1 MTDNEYALIELDK
14 EVRHNEI
21 VRQINERRRI
31 DAEMSRLETL
41 DKKIEEAL
49 EYSGITYADPID
61 WDNRRNFK
69 SGTVV
74 LNNGSAYL
82 SKKFVPIG
90 TPITDME
97 YWQPISV
104 GDSTMV
110 DIERAERVQA
120 DAAERVEREAAISY
134 AINNERIER
143 NAAILDRVPDIT
155 RQQAD
160 DLWEGR

>member
-90 TPITDME
+90 TSITDLE

-104 GDSTMV
+104 GDSTLV
-110 DIERAERVQA
+110 DIEREERIRA
-120 DAAERVEREAAISY
+120 DAAERAERLQADATERAEREAAI
-134 AINNERIER
+134 AV
-143 NAAILDRVPDIT
+143 ILDKIPDIT

>member
-31 DAEMSRLETL
+31 DAETSRLETL
-41 DKKIEEAL
+41 DKRIEEAL
-49 EYSGITYADPID
+49 EYSGISYADPIE

-69 SGTVV
+69 SGTVTTYE
-74 LNNGSAYL
+74 GDAYL

-90 TPITDME
+90 ISITDTE

-104 GDSTMV
+104 SGTLF
-110 DIERAERVQA
+110 E
-120 DAAERVEREAAISY
+120 VERKERTEADEKIFAMLGS
-134 AINNERIER
+134 EQG
-143 NAAILDRVPDIT
+143 LT
-155 RQQAD
+155 KQQVD